1 MKILKRMVA
10 LSLLPLLLAV
20 PTLHAGQLT
29 ILFFHGIEGT
39 AVANLTDDPFF
50 PEFPT
55 DIEILPQPG
64 STLLEWIDAG
74 ANDNVGTYTQGY
86 LEAPLSGEYQFYIAS
101 DDASELWLS
110 SDHNP
115 VNRAAGD
122 PIAFE
127 LQCCTGTP
135 TSADGLFD
143 GARLEQRRS
152 APINLVRGNKYYFE
166 VLHKE
171 GAGGAWWR
179 LGWDRPDGVQEQIPI
194 RVAMPFAPDAPLSID
209 ANPAAITVS
218 EPSPATFSV
227 DVTAQQPATFQW
239 LRNGSPIDGAILS
252 HYTVTE
258 TTLAM
263 NGDRYSVRVTDA
275 TGASQTSAAATLTV
289 TVDVVPPEAVFAVTG
304 GNLNEITVGFSERV
318 AAALAENIANY
329 SVDQGVTVQSA
340 ELSVDGTSVL
350 LKVSSL
356 NLLTGYNIT
365 VKDITDIAQ
374 NPNTMSPN
382 PTTLVVILFDIFD
395 FDQTAEGPW
404 SDIEHTTATAPKV
417 PNNSIVL
424 DGNITPEEYGGFAGT
439 TVIGGIHGHINA
451 WPPDRSWN
459 NPADSSFVFYLAH
472 DDTWVYVA
480 VDVKDDI
487 VNSDDGPREFWKDDA
502 IEIVVDV
509 QNDDY
514 DVNTDSSA
522 DPYGGHLYFN
532 YLGKISD
539 TEYPAGVKDGGTQRW
554 ATAVD
559 WTYGEDGDMFG
570 FGKEVPGGWRTE
582 MRFHK
587 RLFEDPALGNKLDD
601 GFVMGFNI
609 GIDDDDKRG
618 PGLNG
623 DGTRSQDLEIQYF
636 WANRL
641 RRQGLNA
648 AYVASGAPIE
658 ALPLIINSDGR
669 ISHGGAGDIIFAA
682 AGVDAPVLNPPTRE
696 GDNIVITWT
705 GAGALQK
712 APTVNGPWSAAAPNS
727 PYSVVPSEQAEFYRV
742 SQ

>member
-1 MKILKRMVA
+1 MNSECEISMKLLQKSFA
-10 LSLLPLLLAV
+10 LSLLSLGLAV
-20 PTLHAGQLT
+20 PPLVAGQLS
-29 ILFFHGIEGT
+29 ILFYDGIEGT
-39 AVANLTDDPFF
+39 AVTNLTGDQFF

-55 DIEILPQPG
+55 DIQTLPQAG
-64 STLLEWIDAG
+64 STLLEWVDTSARDIS
-74 ANDNVGTYTQGY
+74 GTYTQGY
-86 LEAPLSGEYQFYIAS
+86 LEAPLSGEYRFYLAS

-110 SDHNP
+110 SDHLP
-115 VNRAAGD
+115 VNRTTGN

-127 LQCCTGTP
+127 LECCTGTP

-143 GARLEQRRS
+143 GARLDTRRS

-166 VLHKE
+166 VLQKE
-171 GAGGAWWR
+171 GTGDAWWR
-179 LGWDRPDGVQEQIPI
+179 LGWDRPDGLQEQIPM

-209 ANPAAITVS
+209 ANPASITVS
-218 EPSPATFSV
+218 EPSPATFTV

-289 TVDVVPPEAVFAVTG
+289 TVDIVPPEAVFAVTG

-318 AAALAENIANY
+318 AVALAENIANY

-356 NLLTGYNIT
+356 NLLTGYNLT

-374 NPNTMSPN
+374 NPNIMAPN

-404 SDIEHTTATAPKV
+404 SDIEHTTSTAPKV
-417 PNNSIVL
+417 PNGSIVL

-451 WPPDRSWN
+451 WPADRSWN

-480 VDVKDDI
+480 VDVKDDV
-487 VNSDDGPREFWKDDA
+487 VNTDNVPRQYWADDA
-502 IEIVVDV
+502 IEIVADV

-514 DVNTDSSA
+514 DVNTDNSA

-532 YLGKISD
+532 YEGKTSD
-539 TEYPAGVKDGGTQRW
+539 TVYPSGIKDTTGVQRW

-559 WTYGEDGDMFG
+559 WTYGDGADDDMFG
-570 FGKEVPGGWRTE
+570 FGKQVPGGWRTE
-582 MRFHK
+582 MRFKK
-587 RLFEDPALGNKLDD
+587 RLFEDPDLGNKLDN

-609 GIDDDDKRG
+609 GVDDDDKRG

-623 DGTRSQDLEIQYF
+623 DKHQEPGSRDS
-636 WANRL
+636 
-641 RRQGLNA
+641 
-648 AYVASGAPIE
+648 
-658 ALPLIINSDGR
+658 
-669 ISHGGAGDIIFAA
+669 IFLGQPVAA
-682 AGVDAPVLNPPTRE
+682 AGAQCGLC
-696 GDNIVITWT
+696 GI
-705 GAGALQK
+705 G
-712 APTVNGPWSAAAPNS
+712 
-727 PYSVVPSEQAEFYRV
+727 RV
-742 SQ
+742 H